1 MFGFDYVWEVY
12 VPQAKR
18 RWGYYVL
25 PILYGDRF
33 VGRIEPRLERSSRTL
48 RIIGISFEDRNAAM
62 EDPRF
67 LPALA
72 EAVEAYRTFVGA
84 DRLMWPRSRPGRDVG
99 SAIRR
104 LG

>member
-1 MFGFDYVWEVY
+1 MKV
-12 VPQAKR
+12 
-18 RWGYYVL
+18 
-25 PILYGDRF
+25 
-33 VGRIEPRLERSSRTL
+33 
-48 RIIGISFEDRNAAM
+48 
-62 EDPRF
+62 PRF

-84 DRLMWPRSRPGRDVG
+84 DRLTWPRSRPGRDVG